1 MMGFRISPGHA
12 SAPPSTWRPGDPQ
25 ASAATLA
32 GAAALAFG
40 LALLFVHLAR
50 LPLLSAVGL
59 SAGLTLAA
67 VVDARLRLIPNLAS
81 LLIAGLAFFPGLTEG
96 WTDRLAFALLL
107 GGGLWAVQALHR
119 HLRGEDGVGL
129 GDIKLIVALALW
141 LWPLTAAVALAVT
154 VAMAVVYSWTNR
166 GTGVPLAVVI
176 APVFAAAVILQRIG
190 WAP

>member
-1 MMGFRISPGHA
+1 MGFRTSPGHA
-12 SAPPSTWRPGDPQ
+12 PTPPSIWRPDHPP
-25 ASAATLA
+25 APATTLV
-32 GAAALAFG
+32 GAAALALG
-40 LALLFVHLAR
+40 LALLFVQLAR
-50 LPLLSAVGL
+50 LPLLPAIGL

-107 GGGLWAVQALHR
+107 GGALWTLQVLHR
-119 HLRGEDGVGL
+119 RLRGEDGVGL

-141 LWPLTAAVALAVT
+141 LSPLTAAVALAATVT
-154 VAMAVVYSWTNR
+154 AAMAYSQANR
-166 GTGVPLAVVI
+166 GAGVPLAVVV

-190 WAP
+190 WAS